1 MHGAEITRRL
11 EPIRLSRGQNVQK
24 QDGYRR
30 TVMSGTVMTII
41 SQLFRV
47 AATIGT
53 VIVASRIL
61 SPVDYGIYAMAAPVT
76 GFAFLF
82 QNIGFDHAVV
92 QSDEVSDIQLS
103 SLFWLNIGL
112 CLVLALGLLA
122 AGPLVTLFYH
132 STQAGVLVAASGLLI
147 IATAP
152 NPLYNAL
159 LNRQMRFQAQSIVDI
174 ISSVTMFAFTVTAAL
189 ILRSYWALLAGAL
202 ASTIVNTLAFLFF
215 ERWRPRLT
223 FQWASIAPMV
233 RFGGGIS
240 VYGFAL
246 FVTRN
251 IDKVLI
257 ARVWGAATLGYYD
270 RAYRLMAAPLQ
281 NFSAPLSRIILPVLA
296 RTREEPE
303 RYRRAYLIF
312 LQGIVTCAVP
322 GVMAASMGS
331 DAAVRLLLGDTWQAV
346 GPIFGWL
353 SGTAAM
359 LLVNES
365 APWLMMSSNRSNL
378 LMKWGMFASV
388 TVVIGFL
395 VGLPWGAIGVA
406 KACFI
411 GEALRTPLLFWL
423 AARGTAVRMRD
434 IAKLHI
440 VTIVSLAAVAG
451 TQLLLPAGLSALPH
465 LAALAIAAY
474 AAAIPAQ
481 LLSEPGR
488 ELMAMV
494 LGWIGKAARRPIR
507 RTA

>member
-1 MHGAEITRRL
+1 M
-11 EPIRLSRGQNVQK
+11 SRGQNVQK

-30 TVMSGTVMTII
+30 KVLGGTVTTIVT
-41 SQLFRV
+41 QVLRV
-47 AATIGT
+47 GATIGT

-61 SPVDYGIYAMAAPVT
+61 SPTDYGIYAMAAPVT
-76 GFAFLF
+76 GFAFMF

-92 QSDEVSDIQLS
+92 QSDEVSDVQLS

-112 CLVLALGLLA
+112 CLVLALALVA
-122 AGPLVTLFYH
+122 AGPFVAMFYDN
-132 STQAGVLVAASGLLI
+132 TQAGVLVAASGLLI
-147 IATAP
+147 AATAP

-159 LNRQMRFQAQSIVDI
+159 LNREMRFQTQNLVDI
-174 ISSVTMFAFTVTAAL
+174 ISSVTMFTFTVTAAL

-202 ASTIVNTLAFLFF
+202 ASTVMNTFSFMYF
-215 ERWRPRLT
+215 ERWRPRFT

-233 RFGGGIS
+233 RFGGGVSI
-240 VYGFAL
+240 YGFAL
-246 FVTRN
+246 FITRN

-257 ARVWGAATLGYYD
+257 ARVWGPATLGYYD

-281 NFSAPLSRIILPVLA
+281 NFSGPLSRIILPVLA
-296 RTREEPE
+296 RTREEPQ

-312 LQGIVTCAVP
+312 LQGIMTCAVP
-322 GVMAASMGS
+322 GVMAAAVGS
-331 DAAVRLLLGDTWQAV
+331 DATVRFLLGDKWQAV
-346 GPIFGWL
+346 GPIFAWL

-365 APWLMMSSNRSNL
+365 APWLMMSTNRSKIMMN
-378 LMKWGMFASV
+378 WGLFASA

-395 VGLPWGAIGVA
+395 IGLPWGAIGVA

-411 GEALRTPLLFWL
+411 GEALRSPLLFWL
-423 AARGTAVRMRD
+423 SARDTSVRMWD

-440 VTIVSLAAVAG
+440 VTIVSLGAAAA
-451 TQLLLPAGLSALPH
+451 TQMVLPAGLSPLPH
-465 LAALAIAAY
+465 LAILAIAAY

-488 ELMAMV
+488 ELLAMV
-494 LGWIGKAARRPIR
+494 TGWIGKAARRPMR
-507 RTA
+507 RPA